1 MKLHCGEF
9 GLRCFSLFSKQ
20 TIFPRKRHSWR
31 AKKALRAS
39 FYLHGHH
46 KLIINDDCDDDDDD
60 DDDCG
65 GDDDDDDDRPLAAP
79 VSISPEADRDLG

>member
-20 TIFPRKRHSWR
+20 TIFPRNRHSWR
-31 AKKALRAS
+31 AKKVLRAS
-39 FYLHGHH
+39 FYLHGHQ

-60 DDDCG
+60 DDDCVTG
-65 GDDDDDDDRPLAAP
+65 
-79 VSISPEADRDLG
+79 

>member
-46 KLIINDDCDDDDDD
+46 KLIINDDYDD
-60 DDDCG
+60 
-65 GDDDDDDDRPLAAP
+65 DDDDDDDRPLAAP

>member
-46 KLIINDDCDDDDDD
+46 KLIINDDDDDY
-60 DDDCG
+60 
-65 GDDDDDDDRPLAAP
+65 DDDDDDRPLAAP

>member
-46 KLIINDDCDDDDDD
+46 KLIKNDDCDDDDDD
-60 DDDCG
+60 DDDDC
-65 GDDDDDDDRPLAAP
+65 PLAAP

>member
-31 AKKALRAS
+31 AKKALLAS

-46 KLIINDDCDDDDDD
+46 KLIINDDCDDDDDND
-60 DDDCG
+60 DTH
-65 GDDDDDDDRPLAAP
+65 
-79 VSISPEADRDLG
+79 IADVMLRMIIFMMMI